1 MDKVKLAIVG
11 CGDIAQFTAIFGRM
25 SRRIQMT
32 SACDVDLDRAKRF
45 AKRFGIPQTEHDFAD
60 VLASDVDA
68 VYLAVPHHMH
78 FEMIKA
84 AIEAKKAVFVE
95 KPVTRMYAEAVEI
108 CHLAETAG
116 VKVAVNYQY
125 RYDRGCFALA
135 QAVQSGQL
143 GKINAVR
150 INVPWQRQDDYFGK
164 SIWHQKIS
172 TAGGGTL
179 ITQGS
184 HFLDI
189 ALWALGTQPI
199 SAVGYTKQSKFTHVE
214 VEDLAQGIVEM
225 SDDVLIQISTTMAS
239 ASEQPVTI
247 EIYGDKATAVYS
259 NKPWP
264 NVKFISVNIRRQT
277 PPIWGVHALQ
287 RSLEAFGLWV
297 QTGEPHLSLAQESLN
312 VLSVVEA
319 IYQSAKTGQKTL
331 VENQLGQKYI
341 FI

>member
-1 MDKVKLAIVG
+1 MSKVKLAIVG
-11 CGDIAQFTAIFGRM
+11 CGDIAQFTALFGRL

-32 SACDVDLDRAKRF
+32 VACDVDLERAKRF
-45 AKRFGIPQTEHDFAD
+45 AKRFAISQTEHDFAD

-78 FEMIKA
+78 FKMIKA
-84 AIEAKKAVFVE
+84 AIETKKAVFVE
-95 KPVTRMYAEAVEI
+95 KPVTRTYAEAVEI
-108 CHLAETAG
+108 SRLAEATG

-125 RYDRGCFALA
+125 RYDSGCFALA
-135 QAVQSGQL
+135 QSVQSGQL
-143 GKINAVR
+143 GKIFAIR
-150 INVPWQRQDDYFGK
+150 INVPWHRQQDYFEK
-164 SIWHQKIS
+164 SIWHQNIS

-184 HFLDI
+184 HFLDV

-199 SAVGYTKQSKFTHVE
+199 SALGYIKQSKFKNVE

-225 SDDVLIQISTTMAS
+225 SDEALIQISTTMAS
-239 ASEQPVTI
+239 ASEQAVTI
-247 EIYGDKATAVYS
+247 EVYGDKATAVYS

-264 NVKFISVNIRRQT
+264 NVRFYGANIRRQT
-277 PPIWGVHALQ
+277 PHIWGGVHALQ

-297 QTGEPHLSLAQESLN
+297 QTGEPHLCSARESLL
-312 VLSVVEA
+312 VLSVVEG

-331 VENQLGQKYI
+331 VGNQLGQK
-341 FI
+341 

>member
-11 CGDIAQFTAIFGRM
+11 CGDIAQFTALFGRM

-32 SACDVDLDRAKRF
+32 VACDVDLERAKRF
-45 AKRFGIPQTEHDFAD
+45 AKRFAIPQTEHNFAN

-68 VYLAVPHHMH
+68 VYLAVPHNMH

-95 KPVTRMYAEAVEI
+95 KPVTRTYAEAVEI
-108 CHLAETAG
+108 TRLAETTG

-125 RYDRGCFALA
+125 RYDSGCYALA
-135 QAVQSGQL
+135 HAAQSGML
-143 GKINAVR
+143 GKIITVR
-150 INVPWQRQDDYFGK
+150 INVPWRRQQDYFEK
-164 SIWHQKIS
+164 SAWHQKIS

-184 HFLDI
+184 HFLDVAI
-189 ALWALGTQPI
+189 WALGTQPI
-199 SAVGYTKQSKFTHVE
+199 SAVGYTKQSKFKNVE

-225 SDDVLIQISTTMAS
+225 SDGALIQISTTMAS
-239 ASEQPVTI
+239 ASEQAVTI
-247 EIYGDKATAVYS
+247 EVYGDKATAVYS
-259 NKPWP
+259 NNPWP
-264 NVKFISVNIRRQT
+264 NVKFIGLTIRRQT

-297 QTGEPHLSLAQESLN
+297 QTGKPHLALAQESLL

-319 IYQSAKTGQKTL
+319 IYRSARTGQKTL
-331 VENQLGQKYI
+331 VENQLAQK
-341 FI
+341 

>member
-1 MDKVKLAIVG
+1 MGKVKLAIVG
-11 CGDIAQFTAIFGRM
+11 CGDIAQFTALFGKL

-32 SACDVDLDRAKRF
+32 VACDVDMERAKQFAKRF
-45 AKRFGIPQTEHDFAD
+45 AIPQTEHVFAD

-78 FEMIKA
+78 CEMIKA

-95 KPVTRMYAEAVEI
+95 KPVTRTYAEAVEI
-108 CHLAETAG
+108 TRLAETAG

-125 RYDRGCFALA
+125 RYDSGCYALA
-135 QAVQSGQL
+135 HAVHSGML
-143 GKINAVR
+143 GKIIAVR
-150 INVPWQRQDDYFGK
+150 INVPWLRQQDYFEK
-164 SIWHQKIS
+164 SAWHQKIS

-199 SAVGYTKQSKFTHVE
+199 SAVGYTKQNKFKNVE
-214 VEDLAQGIVEM
+214 VEDVAQGIVEM
-225 SDDVLIQISTTMAS
+225 SDGALIQISSTMAS

-247 EIYGDKATAVYS
+247 EVYGDKATAVYS

-264 NVKFISVNIRRQT
+264 NVKFIGVNIHRKS

-297 QTGEPHLSLAQESLN
+297 QTGEPHKCSAKESLV

-319 IYQSAKTGQKTL
+319 IYHSAKTGQKTL
-331 VENQLGQKYI
+331 VVNQLEQK
-341 FI
+341 